1 MKKHIIF
8 LFLFHNF
15 LTAQTFNLQL
25 HISTKEKLVEVVV
38 ENTNLQEEL
47 KEYSFANQIPN
58 FNQKIFPTDYL
69 KHILVE
75 YNNKSEKKEHIL
87 GENALRL
94 NPKFNLKKISYKVT
108 ENFGYNTFA
117 PTSNYINENL
127 ILLNLSYILGFFED
141 ESSTYYN
148 ISYSIDTLKNLT
160 DLGLK
165 TYQEWVKSPLIIKPK
180 NSFNLSEYFPLSAYS
195 NSLPIPEA
203 TFLDLL
209 GKTLYA
215 TQFFHNYGEKELVF
229 IFDTLEIA
237 SASIVY
243 PNKAVLYFNTNTF
256 NDENG
261 RINFQSKVI
270 QTMFDW
276 WIPFKEP
283 KSDPAKTWMVEGG
296 STYLSYKYML
306 KNKLITDIQF
316 LNILAEKIEASKE
329 FKDISLPKLSLE
341 ASNNN
346 LYKESFYNK
355 GVLYCWYFDYLIIK
369 NSAFN
374 FEKILMGK
382 FKFNSDEDILKLN
395 EALSDFEKIYV
406 EQNQSIDLN
415 NFLNFWGLKINE
427 NSQQEK
433 NAIIFKENRSIEQK
447 ENWKRYA
454 N

>member
-1 MKKHIIF
+1 MKKYTIF
-8 LFLFHNF
+8 LFLFYNF
-15 LTAQTFNLQL
+15 LAAQTFNVQL

-38 ENTNLQEEL
+38 ENTNLEEEL
-47 KEYSFANQIPN
+47 KDYSFVNQIPN
-58 FNQKIFPTDYL
+58 FNQELYPTDYV

-87 GENALRL
+87 GEYALKL
-94 NPKFNLKKISYKVT
+94 NPKFILKKISYKVT

-117 PTSNYINENL
+117 PTSNYINDNL

-141 ESSTYYN
+141 GSSTHYK
-148 ISYSIDTLKNLT
+148 ISYSIDSLEHLT
-160 DLGLK
+160 ELGLK
-165 TYQEWVKSPLIIKPK
+165 MHLEWIETPLIIKPE

-195 NSLPIPEA
+195 NSLPISEA
-203 TFLDLL
+203 AFLDFL
-209 GKTLYA
+209 GRTLYA
-215 TQFFHNYGEKELVF
+215 THFFHKSGEKELVF
-229 IFDTLEIA
+229 IFDTLKVA
-237 SASIVY
+237 SASIVHS
-243 PNKAVLYFNTNTF
+243 NKAVLYFNTNTF
-256 NDENG
+256 NDESG

-283 KSDPAKTWMVEGG
+283 KSDPSKTWMVEGG
-296 STYLSYKYML
+296 RAYLSYKYML
-306 KNKLITDIQF
+306 KNKLITEIQF
-316 LNILAEKIEASKE
+316 LKILAEKIEVSKE

-346 LYKESFYNK
+346 SYRESFYNK

-369 NSAFN
+369 NSVFD

-382 FKFNSDEDILKLN
+382 FKFNSDEDVLKLN
-395 EALSDFEKIYV
+395 EVLADFEKIYV
-406 EQNQSIDLN
+406 EQNKSIELN
-415 NFLNFWGLKINE
+415 NFLNFWGLEINE
-427 NSQQEK
+427 SNQQEIK
-433 NAIIFKENRSIEQK
+433 VIMFKENLSLEQK